1 MTNIIPRAIA
11 DLTTQLSTAVGVGG
25 TSFSISSNVDDD
37 GNTLPAGLYCFTIDS
52 GTSNKEYLIGQLNGS
67 DVTSVRRVSRQ
78 GVETSGAGKAH
89 RVGAPC
95 VITNF
100 ASLQRVV
107 DILRGVLT
115 LDGASPVRYDAEP
128 TLADPKELATVGY
141 VLSVVTGGAVSFDK
155 QTIGGTA
162 GESIVAG
169 NLVYLNESDQ
179 EWYKCDADTAATV
192 EGVMR
197 GIALGAGSNG
207 VAIAGGV
214 HLAGAWT
221 TTGLTAGSIYYASNT
236 AGALATSA
244 GTTRHIVGVAL
255 STTRLFVIPQTRE
268 TIPTR
273 TRDALS
279 GGGNFG
285 TPSASNKFVTEE
297 KLDNS
302 TIRRVYDF
310 AGSPHTW
317 TKLAGLKR
325 LKVQVWGGGGS
336 GAARY
341 AGTTTNVAKGGSGG
355 GYKEWIFE
363 ESQLSASHTVTIGA
377 GGAAVVR
384 SVSGDTN
391 GNNGG
396 NTTFGAL
403 ITAYGGGG
411 GNTSTSDTSGYI
423 NGASSFGIA
432 GGLPDGGNPT
442 TSLNG
447 TMGGGASGQTSSNA
461 GGDSVYGGGG
471 GGTARHDGSGNAG
484 ASSGGVSQFGGN
496 GGNGASD
503 GNNAS
508 ITAASGATPSGGG
521 GGVSVRNSGTG
532 AVLTSGAGG
541 HGRVIVT
548 EYYS

>member
-11 DLTTQLSTAVGVGG
+11 DLTTQLSTAVGVGA

-128 TLADPKELATVGY
+128 TLSDPEELATVGY

-155 QTIGGTA
+155 QTIAGTA

-169 NLVYLNESDQ
+169 DLIYLNESDQ

-197 GIALGAGSNG
+197 GIALGTGSDG
-207 VAIAGGV
+207 VAITGGV

-221 TTGLTAGSIYYASNT
+221 TSGLTAGSIYYASNT

-279 GGGNFG
+279 GGGALG
-285 TPSASNKFVTEE
+285 IPSTSNKFTTQEFI
-297 KLDNS
+297 S
-302 TIRRVYDF
+302 TANPATVQVF
-310 AGSPHTW
+310 TASGTW
-317 TKLAGLKR
+317 TKPAGLKYAIVEVVGGGQGGGGQSQEAGNAGGTTSFGSIISATGGDSGVGGVGSSGDINVGGGDGAIQPHGTGSGAVGGSGGSSVLGGGGR
-325 LKVQVWGGGGS
+325 GTSGSTAGLNGKNYGGGGGGGGS
-336 GAARY
+336 SSSGAI
-341 AGTTTNVAKGGSGG
+341 GG
-355 GYKEWIFE
+355 GGGGAGGYSRK
-363 ESQLSASHTVTIGA
+363 LVLASALGSTETVTIGA
-377 GGAAVVR
+377 GGTGTTN
-384 SVSGDTN
+384 SGRT
-391 GNNGG
+391 
-396 NTTFGAL
+396 
-403 ITAYGGGG
+403 
-411 GNTSTSDTSGYI
+411 
-423 NGASSFGIA
+423 
-432 GGLPDGGNPT
+432 
-442 TSLNG
+442 
-447 TMGGGASGQTSSNA
+447 
-461 GGDSVYGGGG
+461 
-471 GGTARHDGSGNAG
+471 
-484 ASSGGVSQFGGN
+484 
-496 GGNGASD
+496 GGNGA
-503 GNNAS
+503 
-508 ITAASGATPSGGG
+508 P
-521 GGVSVRNSGTG
+521 GVC
-532 AVLTSGAGG
+532 
-541 HGRVIVT
+541 IVT